1 MSEKS
6 SKNFTCIRI
15 APVRD
20 WDFGIFGA
28 KDMPGK
34 KTGLAGYLAHDFRF
48 MLTPNAEKELIATNL
63 VFCKK
68 TKWKALKATHKNL
81 RKIGI
86 KNAFSI
92 PARAEKTLK
101 RLKVQVQKNSIV
113 ATALMLT
120 ISPEVLRDGNKS
132 NPVNDKILEKYI
144 QGTLKFLRKKF
155 GNRLLL
161 ACLHMDELNPHI
173 SAYVLPIIKKEMIA
187 TGRPK
192 KDEENKKRE
201 IRIETRLGHT
211 EMFTR
216 DELIY
221 EKTPGTEIKVL
232 KEVIPGTCS
241 ILQDEYADAL
251 QKEGLE
257 VIRGVK
263 AEPRKPRLKHV
274 TAKRQ
279 YERMMRGVKAAEEA
293 ISEFKDLEPE
303 EQEEMLRQWIALA
316 TEADG
321 YRTQRDIYQVQAA
334 EKDKNVAKLEKKLA
348 DSMRELSVAE
358 VIEAVTGIEPIHY
371 ETSDKSVVRHG
382 ANKGRRLKIDC
393 EFHLPSGQLIGVD
406 NARNSF
412 ENLTPEL
419 PFFGEGAARL
429 TGSGSINAVM
439 YITGCGF
446 DSAIARLANLLGDG
460 AIQKAVVKK
469 IDEDLEH
476 KKNTL
481 LIPDDS
487 RWPELLAKLKAM
499 KIDDAVISQARSE
512 KFIAASHEGNIL
524 FTKQVWGGNNTESSP
539 GMFIVDPAFP
549 GVPVMET
556 GEDGTFMMMDYSFAP
571 VGEKA
576 VKKIEKDCII
586 CATPIDALAIKSHA
600 DYRNAH
606 VVAIGKNP
614 GKSTKEAMEFFK
626 KECPN
631 RLHFAENLLAHGR
644 NIAEWLSEHFSG
656 FIKNIPLAAN
666 CRSWI
671 EAHTAPEPMDSPSM
685 EMPITPAKD
694 NTKSD
699 EPTVQ

>member
-1 MSEKS
+1 MSKEHP
-6 SKNFTCIRI
+6 KNFACIRV
-15 APVRD
+15 APIRHLD
-20 WDFGIFGA
+20 YGKFGA

-48 MLTPNAEKELIATNL
+48 METPNADKELTASNL
-63 VFCKK
+63 IFCKK
-68 TKWKALKATHKNL
+68 TKWKQLKATPENL

-86 KNAFSI
+86 KNEFSI
-92 PARAEKTLK
+92 PSRAEKILK

-120 ISPEVLRDGNKS
+120 ISPEALRDGDTRND
-132 NPVNDKILEKYI
+132 VNGETLGKYI
-144 QGTLKFLRKKF
+144 EGTLKFLRKKF
-155 GNRLLL
+155 GNRLLV

-173 SAYVLPIIKKEMIA
+173 SAYILPLIKKEMKES
-187 TGRPK
+187 GRPR
-192 KDEENKKRE
+192 KDEENQERE

-211 EMFTR
+211 AMFTR

-221 EKTPGTEIKVL
+221 EKTANTEIEIL
-232 KEVIPGTCS
+232 KEQIPGTCS
-241 ILQDEYADAL
+241 ILQDEYTDSL
-251 QKEGLE
+251 KEAGLD

-263 AEPRKPRLKHV
+263 AEPGKRRLKYV

-279 YERMMRGVKAAEEA
+279 YERMMRGVKGADEA
-293 ISEFKDLEPE
+293 IAKFNQLEPE
-303 EQEEMLRQWIALA
+303 EQKEMLRHSIALA
-316 TEADG
+316 TEAAT
-321 YRTQRDIYQVQAA
+321 YRNERDTYQILAA
-334 EKDKNVAKLEKKLA
+334 EKDRNIAKLEKKLA

-358 VIEAVTGIEPIHY
+358 AIEAVTGIRPTYPESN
-371 ETSDKSVVRHG
+371 EKNVVRHG

-393 EFHLPSGQLIGVD
+393 EFLLPSGQRIGVE

-412 ENLTPEL
+412 ENLTPEI
-419 PFFGEGAARL
+419 PFLGEGAARL

-439 YITGCGF
+439 YITGCSF
-446 DSAIARLANLLGDG
+446 DSAMARLANLLGDG

-499 KIDDAVISQARSE
+499 KISKEVIAQAKSE
-512 KFIAASHEGNIL
+512 KSITASHEGNIL
-524 FTKQVWGGNNTESSP
+524 FSKQTWGGGDTESSP
-539 GMFIVDPAFP
+539 GMFVVDPAFP
-549 GVPVMET
+549 DVPVMET
-556 GEDGTFMMMDYSFAP
+556 GEDDTFILMGSSFAEF
-571 VGEKA
+571 GEKG
-576 VKKIEKDCII
+576 VMKIEKDCII

-614 GKSTKEAMEFFK
+614 GISTKEAMEFFK
-626 KECPN
+626 EISPN
-631 RLHFAENLLAHGR
+631 SLHYAENLLAHGKR
-644 NIAEWLSEHFSG
+644 IAEWLAKHFAG
-656 FIKNIPLAAN
+656 IVTRIPLPEN

-671 EAHTAPEPMDSPSM
+671 EAHTAPETKELPGTEPPAISP
-685 EMPITPAKD
+685 ENKGNQD
-694 NTKSD
+694 G
-699 EPTVQ
+699 PTIE